1 MIINIKKLAKDHQV
15 TRPELAK
22 ELKVSLRTLDHW
34 QKGSREILA
43 KNFIKLLIFSKE
55 NLVDFL
61 TKYSSYYKN

>member
-1 MIINIKKLAKDHQV
+1 MIINIKQLAKDHQV

-43 KNFIKLLIFSKE
+43 KNFIKLLIFTGESLEGFINHYVIKE
-55 NLVDFL
+55 
-61 TKYSSYYKN
+61 

>member
-1 MIINIKKLAKDHQV
+1 MIINIKQLAKDHQV
-15 TRPELAK
+15 TRPELAN

-43 KNFIKLLIFSKE
+43 KNFIKLLVFSKE

-61 TKYSSYYKN
+61 TKYSTHYNN

>member
-1 MIINIKKLAKDHQV
+1 MIINIKQLAKDHQV

-61 TKYSSYYKN
+61 TKYSSCYKN

>member
-1 MIINIKKLAKDHQV
+1 MTINVKQLAKDRQV

-34 QKGSREILA
+34 QKGSREISA

-55 NLVDFL
+55 DLVDFL
-61 TKYSSYYKN
+61 TKYSSYCKN

>member
-1 MIINIKKLAKDHQV
+1 MIINIKQLAKDHQV

-43 KNFIKLLIFSKE
+43 KNFIKLLIFTGESLEGFINHYVEK
-55 NLVDFL
+55 
-61 TKYSSYYKN
+61 

>member
-1 MIINIKKLAKDHQV
+1 MIINIKQLAKDHQV

-55 NLVDFL
+55 DLVNFL
-61 TKYSSYYKN
+61 AKYSSHYKK

>member
-1 MIINIKKLAKDHQV
+1 MTINIKQLAKDHQV

-55 NLVDFL
+55 NLVNFL
-61 TKYSSYYKN
+61 TKCSSYYKN

>member
-1 MIINIKKLAKDHQV
+1 MKININQLAKDHQV

-43 KNFIKLLIFSKE
+43 KNFIKLLVFSKE
-55 NLVDFL
+55 DLIDFL
-61 TKYSSYYKN
+61 TKYSSYYNK

>member
-1 MIINIKKLAKDHQV
+1 MIINIKQLAKDHKV

-43 KNFIKLLIFSKE
+43 KNFIKLLVFTGESLDGFINHYVE
-55 NLVDFL
+55 NE
-61 TKYSSYYKN
+61 